1 MNDWLILASLV
12 IVASI
17 IVVCVFAY
25 TKEGDGRDPKDD
37 DHDDIL
43 GI

>member
-1 MNDWLILASLV
+1 MNDWVILASLILAATV
-12 IVASI
+12 ITVVA
-17 IVVCVFAY
+17 FAY
-25 TKEGDGRDPKDD
+25 MREGAHEQKSDD

>member
-1 MNDWLILASLV
+1 MNDWVILASL
-12 IVASI
+12 ILVASLVI
-17 IVVCVFAY
+17 AIAFAY
-25 TKEGDGRDPKDD
+25 FREEPHQKESED

>member
-1 MNDWLILASLV
+1 MNDWVILASLILIAGV
-12 IVASI
+12 IIA
-17 IVVCVFAY
+17 CVFAY
-25 TKEGDGRDPKDD
+25 TREGDGKDPRDD

>member
-1 MNDWLILASLV
+1 MNYWIILASLILVGAV
-12 IVASI
+12 IIYFA
-17 IVVCVFAY
+17 FAY
-25 TKEGDGRDPKDD
+25 TREGDGKDPKDD

>member
-1 MNDWLILASLV
+1 MNDWVILASLILVSGIV
-12 IVASI
+12 IAG
-17 IVVCVFAY
+17 AY
-25 TKEGDGRDPKDD
+25 AYLKSGTSDTNNDD

>member
-1 MNDWLILASLV
+1 MNDWVILASLILVAAV
-12 IVASI
+12 IVA
-17 IVVCVFAY
+17 CVFAFAR
-25 TKEGDGRDPKDD
+25 EGDGHDPKDD

>member
-1 MNDWLILASLV
+1 MNDWVILASL
-12 IVASI
+12 ILVAATI
-17 IVVCVFAY
+17 TVCVFVY
-25 TKEGDGRDPKDD
+25 LREDKSETSSDD

>member
-1 MNDWLILASLV
+1 MNDWVILASLILVAAV
-12 IVASI
+12 IA
-17 IVVCVFAY
+17 VCAFAY
-25 TKEGDGRDPKDD
+25 AKEGDGRDTEDD

>member
-1 MNDWLILASLV
+1 MNDWVILASLILVCGIV
-12 IVASI
+12 IAG
-17 IVVCVFAY
+17 AY
-25 TKEGDGRDPKDD
+25 SYLKAGTRDNPGDD